1 MKFIN
6 GDIYEGDFINNQI
19 EGIGKFKYANGDSYR
34 GEVKNSMRSGKGIMK
49 MYNGDIYDG
58 EFKENKKHGF
68 GSFIYISDY
77 VYQQVYND
85 ENMASYAFSC
95 LQKSQRIQG
104 IFKNLRKEESG
115 WFHFIEVNRENDLL
129 KGTGVVLYDILD
141 NNDEEDFLFGEFICM
156 IDENKIIIKFLRSNT
171 YNGFFNNDLKQ
182 RFAKFIFVAKLARGK
197 IFCGHI
203 IFWLAS

>member
-85 ENMASYAFSC
+85 ETMMCHTFTNLLWKGTMSGTF
-95 LQKSQRIQG
+95 KTFRREDRG
-104 IFKNLRKEESG
+104 IF
-115 WFHFIEVNRENDLL
+115 
-129 KGTGVVLYDILD
+129 
-141 NNDEEDFLFGEFICM
+141 
-156 IDENKIIIKFLRSNT
+156 
-171 YNGFFNNDLKQ
+171 Q
-182 RFAKFIFVAKLARGK
+182 FVDVY
-197 IFCGHI
+197 
-203 IFWLAS
+203 